1 MLQWLDYSVVF
12 SLGYVL
18 SRLLQLLQRMHPLQD
33 LLLTRLRNLPRQHE
47 LVQNVVNLVEVKH
60 NVQLANV
67 GEVRVEE
74 LHEEV
79 NRLEVEEFVV
89 RDVDGDGE
97 EETGVPAVDELVV
110 IVLDELREG
119 CVRGGGGELWRETL
133 EVNKV

>member
-1 MLQWLDYSVVF
+1 
-12 SLGYVL
+12 
-18 SRLLQLLQRMHPLQD
+18 MHPLQD